1 MEIRSFLA
9 FELPMEIK
17 DIVTH
22 AYQDMR
28 KTSLDARWVK
38 PENMHLTV
46 VFMGNVLNERLE
58 PIGEAVGDIC
68 REFGPFEI
76 QLKGTGVFSSRRYPR
91 VLWIGLAG
99 DLERMSLFR
108 DGLQMN
114 LAPFGIKQETRRYKP
129 HLTIGRFRKGFR
141 AGPHLDEILANYQ
154 ELSSAVSTVDE
165 LAMFRSDLK
174 PGGAVYSKLQDW
186 HLSGKR

>member
-9 FELPMEIK
+9 FELPLEIK
-17 DIVTH
+17 EVVAH
-22 AYQDMR
+22 AYQCMR

-46 VFMGNVLNERLE
+46 VFMGNVPNERLE
-58 PIGEAVGDIC
+58 SIAEAVGEVC

-76 QLKGTGVFSSRRYPR
+76 QIDGTGVFSSRRYPR

-114 LAPFGIKQETRRYKP
+114 LAPFGINQEVRRYKP

-141 AGPHLDEILANYQ
+141 AGPQLDEILANYQ
-154 ELSSAVSTVDE
+154 DLSSDVSTVDE

-174 PGGAVYSKLQDW
+174 AGGAVYSKLQGW